1 MNNPPAAHAGK
12 RRSLFWRIWL
22 RSLIVKRP
30 QAALA
35 VGSLL
40 VGAAVAAALLNLYGD
55 VRRKMTQEFRAYGAN
70 VILAPAVAPGTS
82 PAATTMDEQV
92 VIPLKDSARR
102 LKGLAFAPV
111 LHVVARV
118 KPVPADPRLPEFQ
131 NVVAV
136 GTDFA
141 TLRGL
146 YPGWRVQG
154 ARGNVSLEADECVL
168 GAHVASRLHLAAG
181 GSVELAAVGGA
192 PGSSSVTSTA
202 FRVAGILSTGGAEDD
217 RVFLELGPLQR
228 LAGLEGK
235 ISLVEVSL
243 PGESADIER
252 GVQELARTL
261 PGVEVR
267 PVHQIVESQ
276 GRVLGTIRGLAISL
290 TGLILVIIG
299 LCVMATMTAIVL
311 ERRKDIAVMKALG
324 ASDQLIVR
332 LFLSEGAGLG
342 LAGGVMGFAAGAL
355 LARELARRLFGVSLD
370 LSWWTLPAVVLMSVL
385 LACAAT
391 LFPVRIVR
399 GVEPA
404 AVLKGE

>member
-1 MNNPPAAHAGK
+1 MNNRSAHTGN
-12 RRSLFWRIWL
+12 RRSLFWRIWV
-22 RSLIVKRP
+22 RSLVVKRP

-35 VGSLL
+35 MGSLL

-55 VRRKMTQEFRAYGAN
+55 VSRKMTQEFRAYGAN
-70 VILAPAVAPGTS
+70 VILAPTVVQGAS
-82 PAATTMDEQV
+82 SAATTMDERV
-92 VIPLKDSARR
+92 VNELADRARW
-102 LKGLAFAPV
+102 LKGLRFAPE

-136 GTDFA
+136 GTDFKA
-141 TLRGL
+141 LHEL

-154 ARGNVSLEADECVL
+154 VAGNGSLGPDECVL
-168 GAHVASRLHLAAG
+168 GAHVAGRLHLAVG
-181 GSVELAAVGGA
+181 GTIDLAAAGGA
-192 PGSSSVTSTA
+192 PDSSSATPPA

-217 RVFLELGPLQR
+217 HVFLDLGSLQR
-228 LAGLEGK
+228 LAGLDGQ
-235 ISLVEVSL
+235 ISLVELSL
-243 PGESADIER
+243 PGASAEIER
-252 GVQELARTL
+252 GVRELADIF

-276 GRVLGTIRGLAISL
+276 GRVLGTIRGLAIWL
-290 TGLILVIIG
+290 TALILVIIG

-332 LFLSEGAGLG
+332 LFLSEGASLG
-342 LAGGVMGFAAGAL
+342 LAGGVMGFAMGAL
-355 LARELARRLFGVSLD
+355 LARELARRLFEVSLD

-385 LACAAT
+385 LAGAAT

-399 GVEPA
+399 SVEPA
-404 AVLKGE
+404 VVLKGE

>member
-1 MNNPPAAHAGK
+1 MNNRPAAQTGG

-22 RSLIVKRP
+22 RSLVVKRP

-40 VGAAVAAALLNLYGD
+40 VGAAVAAALLNLYSD
-55 VRRKMTQEFRAYGAN
+55 VSRKMTQGFRAYGAN
-70 VILAPAVAPGTS
+70 VILARAVVPGGS
-82 PAATTMDEQV
+82 PVTTTLDERV
-92 VIPLKDSARR
+92 VNELADKARWM
-102 LKGLAFAPV
+102 KGLRFAAM
-111 LHVVARV
+111 LHIVARV
-118 KPVPADPRLPEFQ
+118 KPVPPDPRLPEFQ

-141 TLRGL
+141 ALRGL
-146 YPGWRVQG
+146 YPGWHVQG
-154 ARGNVSLEADECVL
+154 ATGNGSLGPDECIL
-168 GAHVASRLHLAAG
+168 GAHVASRLHLAG
-181 GSVELAAVGGA
+181 GGTIDLAAAGGA
-192 PGSSSVTSTA
+192 PDSSSA
-202 FRVAGILSTGGAEDD
+202 PPPPFRVAGILSTGGAEDD
-217 RVFLELGPLQR
+217 RVFLDLGALQR

-235 ISLVEVSL
+235 ISLVEL
-243 PGESADIER
+243 NIPGESVDVER
-252 GVQELARTL
+252 GVRELADGL

-290 TGLILVIIG
+290 TALILVIIG

-342 LAGGVMGFAAGAL
+342 LAGGVMGFAVGAL
-355 LARELARRLFGVSLD
+355 LARELAQCLFQVSLD

-385 LACAAT
+385 LAGAAT
-391 LFPVRIVR
+391 LLPVQIVR

-404 AVLKGE
+404 VVLKGE